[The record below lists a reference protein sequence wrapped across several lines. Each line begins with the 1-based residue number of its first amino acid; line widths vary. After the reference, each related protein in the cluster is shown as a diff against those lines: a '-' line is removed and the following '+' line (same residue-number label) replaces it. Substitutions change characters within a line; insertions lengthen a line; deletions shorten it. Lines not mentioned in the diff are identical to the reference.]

1 MKRNKASN
9 KATRVARYT
18 NQTAS
23 AGTANVR
30 SDGDSPLKRLF
41 GRQNRL
47 YLKPS
52 YILTRANELSEM
64 RQLLSYVNNAIDSM
78 NRESSIKTSTAL
90 RRRSRFDFSLRCFD
104 DVPKIR

>member
-41 GRQNRL
+41 GRQNGL
-47 YLKPS
+47 YPKPNE
-52 YILTRANELSEM
+52 ILTRANELNET
-64 RQLLSYVNNAIDSM
+64 RQLISYINNAIETM
-78 NRESSIKTSTAL
+78 NRGARIETSTAL
-90 RRRSRFDFSLRCFD
+90 RRRSRFDFPLRCFD